1 MSLRED
7 KFRFKA
13 NRKALHDHFQT
24 MAGGNTVYTVV
35 GPHHRSKVQL
45 RLRLQHPPD
54 ESFVSAHM
62 GFIP

>member
-1 MSLRED
+1 MSLWED
-7 KFRFKA
+7 KADCKFF
-13 NRKALHDHFQT
+13 KALHDHFQI

-35 GPHHRSKVQL
+35 GPHHRPKVQL

-54 ESFVSAHM
+54 ELFVSAHM